1 MRREIEGKTYD
12 TSRATRLASHEV
24 DTTHHRRVATL
35 YQTPAGAYFVVEE
48 QENFGQDSALLIPFT
63 DDMTLQWLETRGKK
77 ELAEA
82 LFGNTAATIAIEID
96 RHLLH
101 EIDDAA
107 KAAGKTRKQWL
118 TAAIE
123 TVVAGRLEPL

>member
-1 MRREIEGKTYD
+1 MRRKIEGKTYD
-12 TSRATRLASHEV
+12 TARATRLASHEV

-35 YQTPAGAYFVVEE
+35 YQTSEGAFFVVEE
-48 QENFGQDSALLIPFT
+48 QESYGQDGALLIPFT

-82 LFGNTAATIAIEID
+82 LFADRAATIAIEID

-107 KAAGKTRKQWL
+107 SASGKTRKQWL
-118 TAAIE
+118 ASAIEAAI
-123 TVVAGRLEPL
+123 AGRLDPL

>member
-1 MRREIEGKTYD
+1 MRRDIEGKTYD
-12 TSRATRLASHEV
+12 TARATPLASHEV

-35 YQTPAGAYFVVEE
+35 YQTPEGAFFVVEE
-48 QENFGQDSALLIPFT
+48 QESYGQDGALLIPFT

-82 LFGNTAATIAIEID
+82 LFADRAATIAIEID

-101 EIDDAA
+101 EIDAA
-107 KAAGKTRKQWL
+107 AEAAGKTRKQWL
-118 TAAIE
+118 TSAIEAAI
-123 TVVAGRLEPL
+123 AGHLDPL